1 MTQKEYELK
10 ASQIRD
16 LSIEEVEHRL
26 HEVDEELF
34 NLNLRRRVQKL
45 DNPLRLRVLRRD
57 RARLQTVLHEHKL
70 GINKLSASSKILD
83 SGSSSED
90 EKE

>member
-1 MTQKEYELK
+1 
-10 ASQIRD
+10 

-26 HEVDEELF
+26 REIEEELL

-57 RARLQTVLHEHKL
+57 RARLKTILHEHRA
-70 GINKLSASSKILD
+70 GIREISASSRLLD
-83 SGSSSED
+83 SERAED
-90 EKE
+90 GAKE